1 MSDASVLPG
10 RPAASRTR
18 GGQGAGS
25 GHNVSFSAARGA
37 GLVALAVIL
46 GIVLLQVID
55 DGTSGPIGDGGSSG
69 KGVATS
75 STTTTGG
82 SSTTSTTKVG
92 TPARPPAQ
100 VEVLVLNGS
109 GKPGVAKTLSNK
121 LQANGYQTLAP
132 ADAPKRQGTVVYA
145 KATYGRE
152 CATVATHV
160 DGNPK
165 VEPVPAPPPTAS
177 DKANCIVIIGT

>member
-18 GGQGAGS
+18 SGQGAGFDKF
-25 GHNVSFSAARGA
+25 GAFSMARGA
-37 GLVALAVIL
+37 GLVAVAVIV

-55 DGTSGPIGDGGSSG
+55 DGTSGPIGDGGNSG
-69 KGVATS
+69 KVVTS

-92 TPARPPAQ
+92 TPPKPPAQ

-109 GKPGVAKTLSNK
+109 SQPGVAKTLTNK

-145 KATYGRE
+145 KPTYGRE

-165 VEPVPAPPPTAS
+165 VEPVPSPPPTAS
-177 DKANCIVIIGT
+177 DKANCIVIIGS